1 MASKDDAMNVDYD
14 VSQPQVMFQ
23 FYKRLYPYQAI
34 FHWLNQDH
42 APSRLFTHREFAFTL
57 QGDVYLRYQ
66 SFATAEE
73 FQREVC
79 RRSPTRFEI
88 GAIYNARP
96 KDKKVM
102 RPGALQPQRRELVFD
117 IDMTDY
123 DSVRTC
129 CTDKKIC
136 ARCWG
141 FIAAAVRVLDSG
153 LRNQFG
159 YRQLLW
165 VYSGRRGIHCW
176 VSDAAAMDLTDDQR
190 RALMAWL
197 EVVKG
202 SKDTAKKV
210 NVRFKNGELHPALS
224 SAVRIL
230 NPKEGDPATRWNFD
244 GLILHDQ
251 DCFKNQEQWEDL
263 LKLLGNADIAD
274 SLRKTWQSDTER
286 TSRRKWEDLVKEL
299 RKRDKKT
306 QSSVLHAMEEII
318 LQYMYPRL
326 DMEVSK
332 HRNHL
337 LKAPFCVHP
346 STGRVCVPVD
356 PATVDDFDPE
366 RVPTVGQLL
375 SELDRLDGV
384 PGGWEKTSLK
394 PYVEMLERHAQ
405 GIIQEARQGR
415 KAAQSLE
422 F

>member
-1 MASKDDAMNVDYD
+1 MQVEYDA
-14 VSQPQVMFQ
+14 SQPQVMFQ
-23 FYKRLYPYQAI
+23 FYKRLYPYKAI

-42 APSRLFTHREFAFTL
+42 APSKLFTHREFAFTL

-66 SFATAEE
+66 SFANADE

-88 GAIYNARP
+88 GAMYNARP
-96 KDKKVM
+96 KDKKAM
-102 RPGALQPQRRELVFD
+102 RPGALKPLRRELVFD

-136 ARCWG
+136 AHCWG
-141 FIAAAVRVLDSG
+141 FIAAAVRVLDAG
-153 LRNQFG
+153 LRNHFG
-159 YRQLLW
+159 YKHLLW

-176 VSDAAAMDLTDDQR
+176 VSDPAALDLTDDQR
-190 RALMAWL
+190 RALMGWL

-202 SKDTAKKV
+202 GKDASKKV
-210 NVRFKNGELHPALS
+210 NVRFKNGELHPALAG
-224 SAVRIL
+224 AVRVL

-244 GLILHDQ
+244 GLILYDQ
-251 DCFKNQEQWEDL
+251 DCFKEREGWEEL
-263 LKLLGNADIAD
+263 LKLLAHPDVAAV
-274 SLRKTWQSDTER
+274 LRKEWEANPARPSR
-286 TSRRKWEDLVKEL
+286 TKWENLLREVK
-299 RKRDKKT
+299 KRDKKVRRPRPRVSARPDHAQT
-306 QSSVLHAMEEII
+306 QVTLLHAMEDII

-356 PATVDDFDPE
+356 PAAVDDFDPE
-366 RVPTVGQLL
+366 RVPTVGELL
-375 SELDRLDGV
+375 TELDRLTTQEGEAPPGACAMRAV
-384 PGGWEKTSLK
+384 PC
-394 PYVEMLERHAQ
+394 
-405 GIIQEARQGR
+405 
-415 KAAQSLE
+415 
-422 F
+422 